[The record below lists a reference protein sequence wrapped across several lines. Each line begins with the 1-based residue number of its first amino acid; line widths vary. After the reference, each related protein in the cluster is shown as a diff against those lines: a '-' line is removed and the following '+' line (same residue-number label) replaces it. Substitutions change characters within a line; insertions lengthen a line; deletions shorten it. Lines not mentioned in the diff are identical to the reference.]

1 MKIFLSA
8 IENQRDSKA
17 NGGKR
22 AAEIMIENGVKMKW
36 NLMSF
41 YYIQK
46 KAGIAEVVRDNT
58 EEILIDS
65 GAHSFQKGVHVKWEE
80 YTDKYAD
87 FIKHFDRPNVL
98 GYFEMDVDN
107 VIGYDA
113 VKSLRS
119 RLLRVTDKVIPV
131 WHKNRG
137 IDDFKAMCEEYSGR
151 IVAITGFKNE
161 DIRDEQYMMFLNY
174 AHSKGC
180 RVHCLGMTRKKVLD
194 KVPFDYVDS
203 SSWVQDTLYGKIN
216 GRRVTREQTTVR
228 RGESILYSYLGAMEM
243 QRYYHRKWQTVCR
256 D

>member
-17 NGGKR
+17 NGGTHAVKLLVDH
-22 AAEIMIENGVKMKW
+22 GVKMKW
-36 NLMSF
+36 NLMS
-41 YYIQK
+41 YYYLRK
-46 KAGIAEVVRDNT
+46 NMAVAEMVRDNS

-80 YTDKYAD
+80 YTEQYAE

-119 RLLRVTDKVIPV
+119 RLERVTDKVIPV

-137 IDDFKAMCEEYSGR
+137 IDDFKAMCERYAGR

-161 DIRDEQYMMFLNY
+161 DIRDDQYMLFLDY

-180 RVHCLGMTRKKVLD
+180 KVHCLGMTRKKVLD
-194 KVPFDYVDS
+194 KVPFDYSDS

-216 GRRVTREQTTVR
+216 GRKVTREQTTVR
-228 RGESILYSYLGAMEM
+228 RGESIIYSYLGAMEM
-243 QRYYHRKWQTVCR
+243 QRYYHRKWQAVCR

>member
-17 NGGKR
+17 NGGKH
-22 AAEIMIENGVKMKW
+22 AAHILVENGVQMKW
-36 NLMSF
+36 NLMS
-41 YYIQK
+41 YYYMRK
-46 KAGIAEVVRDNT
+46 HFSLAEYVRDHT

-65 GAHSFQKGVHVKWEE
+65 GAHSFQKGVRVEWEE
-80 YTDKYAD
+80 YTEQYAD
-87 FIKHFDRPNVL
+87 FIKKFDRPNVL

-119 RLLRVTDKVIPV
+119 RLERVTDKVIPV

-137 IDDFKAMCEEYSGR
+137 IDDFKAMCDKYAGR
-151 IVAITGFKNE
+151 IIAITGFKNE
-161 DIRDEQYMMFLNY
+161 DIRDEQYMLFLNY

-243 QRYYHRKWQTVCR
+243 QRYYHRKWQAVCR